1 MIFNLTLIILKCFHK
16 LYINTIKISQIL
28 DEYLNGPS
36 TKNIPYNHSRDSTL
50 SDTLDLGPLPPKW
63 EKAYT
68 KNGEVYFIE

>member
-1 MIFNLTLIILKCFHK
+1 LIIE
-16 LYINTIKISQIL
+16 
-28 DEYLNGPS
+28 EYLNGPS
-36 TKNIPYNHSRDSTL
+36 GNNLAYNHSRDSTL

>member
-1 MIFNLTLIILKCFHK
+1 VFL
-16 LYINTIKISQIL
+16 SE
-28 DEYLNGPS
+28 DYLNGPS
-36 TKNIPYNHSRDSTL
+36 TKNIAYNHSRDSTL

>member
-1 MIFNLTLIILKCFHK
+1 MKNIFENFFIIYPHELFIIV
-16 LYINTIKISQIL
+16 LYIIE
-28 DEYLNGPS
+28 EYLNGPS
-36 TKNIPYNHSRDSTL
+36 DKNIPYNHSRDSTL

>member
-1 MIFNLTLIILKCFHK
+1 MNILIFKILFLI
-16 LYINTIKISQIL
+16 

-36 TKNIPYNHSRDSTL
+36 IKNIPFNHSRDSTL

-68 KNGEVYFIE
+68 KNGEIYFIE

>member
-1 MIFNLTLIILKCFHK
+1 MIIAIFNNLF
-16 LYINTIKISQIL
+16 KIVFIS

-36 TKNIPYNHSRDSTL
+36 TKNIAYNHSRDSTL

>member
-1 MIFNLTLIILKCFHK
+1 MSILIFYSLFKFVLI
-16 LYINTIKISQIL
+16 SE
-28 DEYLNGPS
+28 EYLNGPS
-36 TKNIPYNHSRDSTL
+36 TKNIAYNHSRDSTL